1 MKSLNKKEVLLITVM
16 LMVLIGGSFVNL
28 GKLKK
33 KKVIP
38 ASLDFSS
45 GVSSDEKLSEDGK
58 ERRTD
63 LNEDESKSSQ
73 DEKGENPVIL
83 VHIAGQVNSP
93 GLLKLKEGDR
103 VYDAIELAGGLK
115 NEADL
120 GRINLARK
128 LADEEKVYIPKL
140 GEELEETTNDYVK
153 LSGDGGINSKID
165 INSASKEDLMTLPGI
180 GDKTADKIIN
190 YRLENKFKKVE
201 DIKNVSGIGDKKFEQ
216 IEALIRVR

>member
-28 GKLKK
+28 GKRNK

-45 GVSSDEKLSEDGK
+45 EVSSDEKLSGDGK
-58 ERRTD
+58 EKKTG
-63 LNEDESKSSQ
+63 LNEDESKNIQ
-73 DEKGENPVIL
+73 GGEGESPVIL

-128 LADEEKVYIPKL
+128 LADEEKIYIPKL

-153 LSGDGGINSKID
+153 VSDDGGINSKID
-165 INSASKEDLMTLPGI
+165 INTASKEELMTLPGI

-216 IEALIRVR
+216 IEALIIVK